1 MSALPCDSCCGTR
14 YVRGPYGDEE
24 PCDHCDGTGIDPDY
38 AGDPNG
44 ALTILLLLGIGIL
57 GFELAM
63 ALWVNLARWVLQ

>member
-1 MSALPCDSCCGTR
+1 MTCTTCNAEPHAVWACDR
-14 YVRGPYGDEE
+14 
-24 PCDHCDGTGIDPDY
+24 CDGTGIEPEADDT
-38 AGDPNG
+38 G